1 MAEDLPLSPED
12 VEEIV
17 SILSKSDY
25 ETLDIATARFRLQVA
40 RDSKG
45 WTQEWR
51 PAGGEAGPAS
61 GPARV
66 NTETP
71 DDGLLVITAPLPG
84 TFYRAPQPGAPP
96 WRLEQLS
103 GVSSAP
109 PALLILACWL
119 AGLLGFWNGG
129 CRGAMPPCR
138 IGLFCGKTF
147 PKVLNFREGVSIAS
161 PFLL

>member
-96 WRLEQLS
+96 FVEVGSKVNPDTVVAIIETMKLMNPVHA
-103 GVSSAP
+103 GVDGEIAEIIPENAGPIEAHSILMKVK
-109 PALLILACWL
+109 PA
-119 AGLLGFWNGG
+119 
-129 CRGAMPPCR
+129 
-138 IGLFCGKTF
+138 
-147 PKVLNFREGVSIAS
+147 
-161 PFLL
+161 